1 MPLATSDF
9 RNPICQELKALR
21 ESNAESISYGY
32 NQNSPNQEIYSNSYF
47 KNNNES
53 CSADSTDTFA
63 SCHTHFFNSQG
74 DLTEEGD
81 GQNLYINPLES
92 TDKCNEFQHQIAQT
106 NNKKTTATTGV
117 LLQISSDSQS
127 SEQPAQTFNTPN
139 EDSRENLTETSLPK
153 HKKTRIQQ
161 VSICLL

>member
-9 RNPICQELKALR
+9 RNPVCQEMRALR
-21 ESNAESISYGY
+21 ESNAESSSYGY
-32 NQNSPNQEIYSNSYF
+32 TQYSPNQENYTNSYF

-63 SCHTHFFNSQG
+63 SCHTHFFHSQG

-81 GQNLYINPLES
+81 SNLYINPLES
-92 TDKCNEFQHQIAQT
+92 TEKCNSCNHQTSET
-106 NNKKTTATTGV
+106 NCKKKKTPTGV
-117 LLQISSDSQS
+117 LLHISDPKSV
-127 SEQPAQTFNTPN
+127 EQTAQTFDQPN
-139 EDSRENLTETSLPK
+139 EDSRENLTETALPK

-161 VSICLL
+161 VSTIHY